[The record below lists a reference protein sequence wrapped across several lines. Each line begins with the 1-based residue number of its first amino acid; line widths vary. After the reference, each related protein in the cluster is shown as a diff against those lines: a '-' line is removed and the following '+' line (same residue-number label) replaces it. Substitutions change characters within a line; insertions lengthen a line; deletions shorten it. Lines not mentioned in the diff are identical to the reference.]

1 MAEVKLVIKE
11 EKRGPP
17 VTKTTGE
24 QLQDLAKTAL
34 KVGAGLAAVG
44 VTAKKAFDL
53 ANEGAQLNQLT
64 ASFEMMNER
73 VFKTP
78 GLLDSMSAAVRGT
91 VKETELMKGLLT
103 LTAGATDE
111 VSRQLA
117 AAAPKLLEIAKA
129 SNKLNPA
136 LGDTTFLFDSIAKGV
151 KRQSPL
157 ILDNLGIV
165 IKLESAYKEYAQSVG
180 KTVKELDSNERVLA
194 TLNAT
199 MNAGDQLIKQVGGS
213 VDSQADSYAELI
225 VIVGEATEGFK
236 RLMASGLGPVVEAI
250 LKVNAATDDSDKGLT
265 KFLLAINALNVAMG
279 GIGVS
284 TEAIKNLTN
293 DYADSSTEAA
303 RRTADHTNQLNEN
316 TDALDD
322 NSDSIAENI
331 ILVGENE
338 QAVNVYQR
346 AGEEMAETL
355 TDMAAQSELAARRTA
370 FFTEQE
376 ELAAEAAEKTAE
388 ELEEATKKLAEYSA
402 MTGDY
407 FVQAL
412 EATKE
417 TSLLNVAIEDIG
429 TSMVIA
435 GGRTEEQN
443 QSLDELSKAHERA
456 LSTIRSL
463 ESGTAGLGLTEEE
476 RADKINEQVEAM
488 GQLESAMDPLL
499 QVTGEL
505 VAQTTTATVNQEAV
519 NSAFWESVKAS
530 EASAEKI
537 GLLGVALGELTP
549 DQAEAAL
556 KASILNIEIQKLAD
570 MFADSDLTAED
581 AAEAARILGSEQAT
595 TAEEALGMAAAAR
608 EAVEAIEE
616 QIEAADA
623 LTLALEGIPDEV
635 NVNININKT
644 GGVPTDLGAGAGV
657 GAGVPEFGDGG
668 RFMVGGAGGRDS
680 QPVFF
685 NASPGEEVI
694 IRTPEQQG
702 AAGDL
707 TFTGDI
713 IIQGGGGESMADEFL
728 AALGRKTRSA
738 RQAGAGV
745 MGRTF

>member
-53 ANEGAQLNQLT
+53 ANEGAQINQLT

-91 VKETELMKGLLT
+91 VKETDLMKGLLT

-117 AAAPKLLEIAKA
+117 AAAPRLLEIAKA

-199 MNAGDQLIKQVGGS
+199 MNAGDQLINQVGGS
-213 VDSQADSYAELI
+213 VDSQADSYAELT
-225 VIVGEATEGFK
+225 VRVGEATEGFK
-236 RLMASGLGPVVEAI
+236 QWLAGGLTPVVDQI
-250 LKVNAATDDSDKGLT
+250 LRLGDATDQSDKASTRFVLG
-265 KFLLAINALNVAMG
+265 INALNVALG
-279 GIGVS
+279 GNAASVRF
-284 TEAIKNLTN
+284 IKNLTS
-293 DYADSSTEAA
+293 DYTDRVTEAA
-303 RRTADHTNQLNEN
+303 SRAADHTNFIIEN
-316 TDALDD
+316 TEAIID
-322 NSDSIAENI
+322 NSN
-331 ILVGENE
+331 
-338 QAVNVYQR
+338 
-346 AGEEMAETL
+346 
-355 TDMAAQSELAARRTA
+355 
-370 FFTEQE
+370 
-376 ELAAEAAEKTAE
+376 
-388 ELEEATKKLAEYSA
+388 
-402 MTGDY
+402 
-407 FVQAL
+407 
-412 EATKE
+412 
-417 TSLLNVAIEDIG
+417 
-429 TSMVIA
+429 
-435 GGRTEEQN
+435 
-443 QSLDELSKAHERA
+443 A
-456 LSTIRSL
+456 LSDAELRTRAVKRAIVEYGGSL
-463 ESGTAGLGLTEEE
+463 
-476 RADKINEQVEAM
+476 RN
-488 GQLESAMDPLL
+488 
-499 QVTGEL
+499 
-505 VAQTTTATVNQEAV
+505 TTTATEDEFFATLDLADSAETARNRFIELSGIETKREGSLATLTNRTKEHTAALGGYFVAAINGTDETSLFGVSLDKLGTTYSTVGGLTNQQREDLGRLQDAYDKAERVVHDYDIGLKGAGLSTDEIAEKVSEQREEMDRLAGVMAPLTGITGDVVSSTQEAAFSQDALTDALFEAATAADVDAVSLAVLAAATGDYTDEEIKAALQAAVMQEQISLLAQQVADGSITAQEAV
-519 NSAFWESVKAS
+519 RALDDLQNKM
-530 EASAEKI
+530 AEDFTAVITVDDTDAHDKLRRI
-537 GLLGVALGELTP
+537 AGLLDDIDGRKARASVTVSGDAGPAGKGFEKGGTP
-549 DQAEAAL
+549 TQ
-556 KASILNIEIQKLAD
+556 
-570 MFADSDLTAED
+570 FVTP
-581 AAEAARILGSEQAT
+581 G
-595 TAEEALGMAAAAR
+595 R
-608 EAVEAIEE
+608 E
-616 QIEAADA
+616 
-623 LTLALEGIPDEV
+623 
-635 NVNININKT
+635 
-644 GGVPTDLGAGAGV
+644 
-657 GAGVPEFGDGG
+657 PEFGDGG
-668 RFMVGGAGGRDS
+668 RFMVGGGGGRDS

-685 NASPGEEVI
+685 NASPGEEVT

-702 AAGDL
+702 NNGDL

-713 IIQGGGGESMADEFL
+713 IIQGGGGEQMADEFL